1 MPAGS
6 STYSIHPDSP
16 SPNTTVLPPAIT
28 PHNVP
33 PVSSMVEY
41 NLHRLASISSIDNTV
56 SPDMSDNLLTTG
68 PNVSS
73 NFILDEMLNGGDQQM
88 LNNLQ
93 ALAKIGDLN
102 NGNTINTLGM
112 MDTFMSSNTP
122 LLQTPQ
128 SALTGINDDIKLNC
142 FSPFSNTNRSSP
154 DAANNNNNS
163 IMNQLG
169 SNNGNSG
176 RAKALS
182 MQIRVKFG
190 ALGQARG
197 QFNSPHGF
205 CLGLDEEIVVADTNN
220 HRIEVS

>member
-1 MPAGS
+1 MQPIS
-6 STYSIHPDSP
+6 PTPD
-16 SPNTTVLPPAIT
+16 LPPAIT
-28 PHNVP
+28 PQLSVP
-33 PVSSMVEY
+33 PVSMVEY
-41 NLHRLASISSIDNTV
+41 NLHRLASISSDHNTV
-56 SPDMSDNLLTTG
+56 TSDLTDSLLTTG
-68 PNVSS
+68 TNVSS

-93 ALAKIGDLN
+93 ALAKIGDLS
-102 NGNTINTLGM
+102 NGNSLNTLGM
-112 MDTFMSSNTP
+112 MDNFMTTNTP

-142 FSPFSNTNRSSP
+142 FSPYSNTNRSSP
-154 DAANNNNNS
+154 DAANINNNN
-163 IMNQLG
+163 ILNTLG
-169 SNNGNSG
+169 NGITG
-176 RAKALS
+176 RTKALS

-220 HRIEVS
+220 HRIEVNF

>member
-6 STYSIHPDSP
+6 MNHLIQPESP
-16 SPNTTVLPPAIT
+16 TPNNNNNNTPVLPAQL
-28 PHNVP
+28 NVP

-41 NLHRLASISSIDNTV
+41 NLHRLASISNIDNTV
-56 SPDMSDNLLTTG
+56 TPDMNDAMLTTG
-68 PNVSS
+68 SNVNS

-102 NGNTINTLGM
+102 NGNALSTLGM
-112 MDTFMSSNTP
+112 MDTFMASTTP

-128 SALTGINDDIKLNC
+128 SALTGISDDIKLNC
-142 FSPFSNTNRSSP
+142 FSQFTNHQSS
-154 DAANNNNNS
+154 DAANH
-163 IMNQLG
+163 LG
-169 SNNGNSG
+169 NGNGNSG

-205 CLGLDEEIVVADTNN
+205 CLGLEEEIVVADTNN
-220 HRIEVS
+220 HRIEVSHEILYKF